1 MENIK
6 ERHMLDS
13 KSLKGNYPDINLAE
27 INCLATLK
35 LLLSLFLH
43 VDHQLVFILVFL
55 CLTNK
60 QSSSFSKL
68 C

>member
-6 ERHMLDS
+6 EGHMVDS
-13 KSLKGNYPDINLAE
+13 KSLKGNYLDINLAE